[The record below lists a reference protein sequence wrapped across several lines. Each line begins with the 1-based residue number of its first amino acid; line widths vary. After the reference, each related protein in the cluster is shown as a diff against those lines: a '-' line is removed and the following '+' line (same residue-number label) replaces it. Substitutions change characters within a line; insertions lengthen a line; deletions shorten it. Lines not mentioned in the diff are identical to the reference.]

1 MTRET
6 WFPDRGAAAWAPIQT
21 MFDTRRAPNGEPDP
35 APLTF
40 TITPSNAQQLTEAA
54 DLLHASGSG
63 GSASEGEMRA
73 RRARH
78 LMLLRASRDE
88 IGETLSH
95 AETVRPIL
103 GPSWLPHRLPET
115 APASQVSKKSR
126 AATHPAFCRWVAWA
140 VDIGQQPVTQL
151 ASRWYPPGNYT
162 RNAGRNRVETAL
174 CAGRELHHRA
184 GVLPWS
190 GVAISDCRRGG
201 KFPSEWWSAEAVR
214 AALSEWQRDSILH
227 PSEPHPQD
235 PKRAEQLREL
245 NALAKLPWSR
255 RSELANALAPWTRP
269 ALATAASDS

>member
-1 MTRET
+1 MTRDD
-6 WFPDRGAAAWAPIQT
+6 WFPDPGVGAWAPVQT
-21 MFDTRRAPNGEPDP
+21 AFDPRGAPKGELDP

-40 TITPSNAQQLTEAA
+40 TVTPSNAQQVSEAA
-54 DLLHASGSG
+54 ELLAASGG
-63 GSASEGEMRA
+63 ADGAQEIGA
-73 RRARH
+73 RRAHYFAQR
-78 LMLLRASRDE
+78 RAARDE
-88 IGETLSH
+88 IAQALSR

-115 APASQVSKKSR
+115 APASQVSKKSL

-140 VDIGQQPVTQL
+140 VDIGQQPVAQL
-151 ASRWYPPGNYT
+151 ATRWYAQGNYT

-184 GVLPWS
+184 GLLPWS

>member
-1 MTRET
+1 M
-6 WFPDRGAAAWAPIQT
+6 PVHT
-21 MFDTRRAPNGEPDP
+21 MFDSRLAPNGEPDP
-35 APLTF
+35 APLTY
-40 TITPSNAQQLTEAA
+40 TITPSTAREVAEAS
-54 DLLHASGSG
+54 DLLAMAPEDGA
-63 GSASEGEMRA
+63 SASEISD
-73 RRARH
+73 RRAHYFGQR
-78 LMLLRASRDE
+78 LAARDE
-88 IGETLSH
+88 IAQTRSV

-115 APASQVSKKSR
+115 APASQVSKKSL

-140 VDIGQQPVTQL
+140 VDIGQQPVVGVEQL
-151 ASRWYPPGNYT
+151 ATRWYPQGNYT
-162 RNAGRNRVETAL
+162 RNAGPNRVETAL

-184 GVLPWS
+184 GLLPWS
-190 GVAISDCRRGG
+190 GVAFSDCRRGG

-269 ALATAASDS
+269 ALATAASNS